1 MAYTIPTTITNLSD
15 GAWKQLAFPPL
26 KNDLLL
32 RAARGEET
40 ERAPVWVMRQ
50 AGRYLPEF
58 MAVRKDH
65 SFFECCQTPELASKL
80 TLQPIDRYPNLDA
93 SIIFCDILVVPQ
105 ALGLEVLM
113 EPSKGPV
120 LPAPLVTPKDFERLN
135 KDVDVQKE
143 LGYLFEAITLTRKG
157 LDGRVPLIG
166 FCGAP
171 WTLMAYMCEGG
182 GSKTFEKSKSWLYK
196 YPEETK
202 ELLMRVADVCA
213 DLLVGQVLA
222 GAQMLQVFDSWAGE
236 LTPYHFKTFALP
248 PLLHISHK
256 VKHVLSTLGHPGVP
270 ITLFAKGANAPSTYR
285 LLADPAVTGYDTLG
299 LDWTVDPVEIRQL
312 VGQKVNLQGNFDP
325 TVLYGGREGIEKEVE
340 RQSGRW
346 LEAGGGWIANLGH
359 GITPGVK
366 TEDMGWFLECVHK
379 YSKRA

>member
-1 MAYTIPTTITNLSD
+1 MAFSAPTTIALLRD
-15 GAWKQLAFPPL
+15 DAWKKLTFPPL
-26 KNDLLL
+26 RNDLLL
-32 RAARGEET
+32 RAAKGQET

-58 MAVRKDH
+58 MALRKDH
-65 SFFECCQTPELASKL
+65 SFFECCQTPALASTL

-105 ALGLEVLM
+105 AMGLEVLM
-113 EPSKGPV
+113 EPGRGPV

-256 VKHVLSTLGHPGVP
+256 VKHVLSSLGHPGVA
-270 ITLFAKGANAPSTYR
+270 ITLFAKGANAPSTLR
-285 LLADPAVTGYDTLG
+285 LLADPEVTGYDTLG
-299 LDWTVDPVEIRQL
+299 LDWTVDPVEVREY
-312 VGQKVNLQGNFDP
+312 VGRKVNLQGNFDP
-325 TVLYGGREGIEKEVE
+325 TVLYGGREGIEREVE
-340 RQSGRW
+340 RQSKRW

-366 TEDMGWFLECVHK
+366 PEDMGWFLECVHK